1 MPKVL
6 VQNYKVDELKLLN
19 DWNKGKKKRNQTSV
33 KMGSDFNQLYFD

>member
-19 DWNKGKKKRNQTSV
+19 DWNKGKKKE
-33 KMGSDFNQLYFD
+33 KSDFSKDGIRF